1 MLVDTRRM
9 RRIGYAS
16 VAGAALAA
24 LLGCA
29 APREEGEESGP
40 APGTGNAAAVGG
52 DVAAVERADLAGVF
66 ERAGAAGTFVLY
78 DTRDRTSVLVD
89 PARARERAVPGE
101 TFDLVTALVAL
112 QTGAVSDAGAV
123 VGAGGAAHRDA
134 VERVGR
140 DRLATWVDRF
150 EYGDRDIGAPEDGSG
165 DFWARGPLG
174 VSAVEQTEFLAGLAR
189 RELPVDA
196 AHQEALHA
204 ATLVEEG
211 AGHTLHGR
219 AACDGDGAPGWW
231 VGWVA
236 AGERTHSFALRLEP
250 GERGAGDCEALG
262 RELLAALDVLP
273 RESGTR

>member
-1 MLVDTRRM
+1 M

-16 VAGAALAA
+16 VVGATMAA

-29 APREEGEESGP
+29 APRQEGADPVPE
-40 APGTGNAAAVGG
+40 AGNAAAVGG

-78 DTRDRTSVLVD
+78 DTQDRTSVLVD
-89 PARARERAVPGE
+89 PERARERTAPGE

-123 VGAGGAAHRDA
+123 AGAGEAAHREA
-134 VERVGR
+134 AERVGR
-140 DRLATWVDRF
+140 ERLATWVDRF
-150 EYGDRDIGAPEDGSG
+150 EYGNRDVGARGD

-189 RELPVDA
+189 GELPVEA

-211 AGHTLHGR
+211 ADHALHGR
-219 AACDGDGAPGWW
+219 AACDGDGSPGWW

-236 AGERTHSFALRLEP
+236 GPERTHTFALRLEAP
-250 GERGAGDCEALG
+250 VAGGDSGTCEDLG
-262 RELLAALDVLP
+262 RELLTALDVLP
-273 RESGTR
+273 RESPTR

>member
-1 MLVDTRRM
+1 MLVDTRGM
-9 RRIGYAS
+9 RRIGCAS
-16 VAGAALAA
+16 VAGATVAA

-29 APREEGEESGP
+29 APREEA
-40 APGTGNAAAVGG
+40 APVQGAGNAAAVGG

-66 ERAGAAGTFVLY
+66 ARAGAAGTFVLY
-78 DTRDRTSVLVD
+78 DSRDRTSVLVD
-89 PARARERAVPGE
+89 PERARERAVPGE
-101 TFDLVTALVAL
+101 TFELVTALAAL

-123 VGAGGAAHRDA
+123 VGAGRDAHRGA

-140 DRLATWVDRF
+140 ERLAAWVDRF
-150 EYGDRDIGAPEDGSG
+150 DYGDRDLGTGGD

-189 RELPVDA
+189 GELPVEA

-204 ATLVEEG
+204 ATLVEETAEYG
-211 AGHTLHGR
+211 LHAR
-219 AACDGDGAPGWW
+219 SACEGGGAPGWW

-236 AGERTHSFALRLEP
+236 GGEGAHTFALRLEAGP
-250 GERGAGDCEALG
+250 GEDAYGTGDCEALG

-273 RESGTR
+273 EDAGTR